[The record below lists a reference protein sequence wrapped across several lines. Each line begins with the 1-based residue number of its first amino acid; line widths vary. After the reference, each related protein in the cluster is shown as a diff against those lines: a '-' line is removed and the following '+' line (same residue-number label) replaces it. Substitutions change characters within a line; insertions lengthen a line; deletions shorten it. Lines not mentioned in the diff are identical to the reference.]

1 MSTTDNRIVN
11 LSFNNKQFEE
21 GIKQSS
27 KSLDDFE
34 KQLEMKKGQEGLTSF
49 QSAINKV
56 DFSSMARGIASLEQR
71 FSTFGIAGMNVVNRI
86 TDSIIN
92 SAKRLESATLGQI
105 KSGGWTR
112 ASNIA
117 NAKFTIEGL
126 KYSWDEV
133 REAADYAVTDTAYG
147 LDSAAKAASQLAAS
161 GVDFSKAIGKD
172 KAGKSVTQMHKSLRA
187 ISGVAA
193 MTNSSYDDIAHTFT
207 RIAGQGRVMGEDLN
221 SLAARGLN
229 AAATLATAMNTTEAE
244 IRDMVSKG
252 QIDFAM
258 FSEAMD
264 EAYGDHAKEAN
275 KTFTGSLSNMK
286 AALSRIGAIFAQ
298 PVIDKTNV
306 FFVAVTDRI
315 KEFQKALN
323 DTTDE
328 DGNKIIRFAGHFEQ
342 AWTSAV
348 ETASD
353 IMHKLDLSWFGKIAE
368 KMDSVAQRTKTFF
381 DDLKYLI
388 SDYTEEVKDGVDSTG
403 KTISVTAEEA
413 AAARKVIDGAFGNG
427 AQRSKALRDAF
438 GADSAKRIQ
447 DYVDSVAAAGWN
459 YEKASIKV
467 VNANE
472 AEAGSMAEIVAQQKL
487 QRKIKFHTVIN
498 NLSIA
503 FSNLG
508 RAAKNIF
515 AAISKVGTAIY
526 NAFASVFGFKQIA
539 TSASAGLRG
548 LIIRIADFTEKLIIS
563 DDTAEKIKGTA
574 TKVFEVAKAALTFL
588 WNMIPKVGSVLS
600 FVFDMLK
607 KIFVVGDGLVS
618 SLIDSDFVQS
628 IIGEIKKLAGYLEN
642 LDVGKVLREN
652 PVTKIVNVIFGGL
665 ESFVTKH
672 SSLPSTLALFINKTL
687 AAIGE
692 INLGSFAKLAAAAW
706 FINSAVTFMLSVRNA
721 GKGLEALTRI
731 PSAIAS
737 FFYGIKNAARYASYG
752 YFALAIGKT
761 ILMVAGAL
769 VVISQIPEQSLYRAL
784 GVIIVLAIVVTLMV
798 NKILKTASGLVTM
811 QRALGEA
818 SMRGSNVVREIT
830 KFTSRI
836 AAMASA
842 LKAFATFVKALAV
855 GIVLIAAALAILNMG
870 GVNWSTL
877 LTLFGAVSIFILAI
891 IGTTKYI
898 LDYITPI
905 ITDVTKGRTAMN
917 VASLSGIF
925 AALSLMMISMAA
937 SMVLMA
943 TAMVTLSAIPAD
955 KIIGVVTAMAV
966 MIIGIA
972 VIIERVATVDP
983 KRLLAAGGFMVMMS
997 MAIAL
1002 VVSAI
1007 STSVLKITAALGI
1020 IALMGDSTANSIFIA
1035 VGVVSAF
1042 LLLAELVA
1050 IINSSVKAEDLKKF
1064 VATMLTIAVAVR
1076 AFGSAISMV
1085 LMASAFVK
1093 GMALEDELTVLGVIA
1108 GFIGM
1113 IFYLMKMSSLVDP
1126 SKILAMS
1133 ALMITI
1139 GTALGAIFL
1148 SIAGLAVLGG
1158 DNVLSAALGIGS
1170 VILAMGGAIMIAS
1183 TVMGKVNNAGNIVA
1197 GVLSMSAAVLI
1208 IAVAMSKLKNIK
1220 SVTAISVGLS
1230 AVLLSI
1236 AAAFAIFANL
1246 GGSGGPDTILSVG
1259 SAFIMIAAAL
1269 YILALAV
1276 EKMASVTDN
1285 LVTVAVVFGVFLA
1298 VVIGLAVAGTIFA
1311 GITATLT
1318 IIGKALLY
1326 AGAGFALVG
1335 AGIFLV
1341 CAGIKILAPSLAIMA
1356 VGLETVFSVL
1366 ERHKMTAI
1374 IVTAVLLGIIVAI
1387 SLVAAKLAP
1396 VLKAIIDGL
1405 AGFFKAI
1412 GSMLAGAA
1420 SGFTN
1425 FVSTLTTRGKVMIVS
1440 LITTICAALVSSS
1453 PKVISAIGTLILR
1466 LFEYLGKIA
1475 GSLALAIVDFIINLI
1490 NGVAEAI
1497 IANSGRIINALFNVI
1512 YALASLLVSVIGQ
1525 VFSFIPGADEF
1536 FEGYNEELL
1545 RIMEERK
1552 AVAEEADQSK
1562 KDYLASLKEMEEG
1575 TEESS
1580 NKSSGFL
1587 GGLFDKFSEGT
1598 DKVNGLTD
1606 AFEGNKTAFT
1616 DMIRVQGI
1624 PVEIP
1629 SSVVQD
1635 GKVVGANIGESVSEG
1650 LADGFTMEGMGFGTD
1665 SMLKET
1671 GINMGE
1677 DMSGYMGQGLINEQP
1692 ELYTTTTTTID
1703 EGPVAAIED
1712 SEVDISR
1719 ATEKSIVGPMNQ
1731 QVRDS
1736 RERFRTNMYY
1746 AAQGG
1751 AEGIDAA
1758 IPLIDESMS
1767 KLVKHT
1773 EDGFIGP
1780 LKIESPSKVFMQYGG
1795 YIIQGLVNGI
1805 NATTSDAEGTMTS
1818 FSDRIIQ
1825 LFGNPLNY
1833 ISQIASG
1840 ELQVDPSIQP
1850 VLDTSRIQ
1858 RGSASIG
1865 TILNGQAVTIGG
1877 LSSQLAADIGQLDSR
1892 NSDVVEEIRALR
1904 EEMAIMGEEISNMQ
1918 VVMDT
1923 GALVGA
1929 TAAPMDKA
1937 LGQRAVRF
1945 GRGN

>member
-1 MSTTDNRIVN
+1 MSATDNRIVN
-11 LSFNNKQFEE
+11 LSFNNKQFED
-21 GIKQSS
+21 GIKKSS

-34 KQLEMKKGQEGLTSF
+34 KQLEMKKGQEGLASF

-56 DFSSMARGIASLEQR
+56 DFSSMARGIAALEAR

-105 KSGGWTR
+105 RSGGWTR

-353 IMHKLDLSWFGKIAE
+353 IVHKLDLSWFGKIAE
-368 KMDSVAQRTKTFF
+368 KMDGVAQKTKAFF

-427 AQRSKALRDAF
+427 AQRSNALQKTF

-467 VNANE
+467 INANE
-472 AEAGSMAEIVAQQKL
+472 AEAGSMAELVSQQKL

-498 NLSIA
+498 NLSVA

-515 AAISKVGTAIY
+515 TAVSKVGTAIY
-526 NAFASVFGFKQIA
+526 NAFASVFGFKQVA

-548 LIIRIADFTEKLIIS
+548 LIIKIADFTEKLIVS

-574 TKVFEVAKAALTFL
+574 TKVFEVAKTALTFL

-607 KIFVVGDGLVS
+607 KIFVVGDGLIS
-618 SLIDSDFVQS
+618 SLIESDFVQS
-628 IIGEIKKLAGYLEN
+628 IIGEIKKLVGYMEN

-652 PVTKIVNVIFGGL
+652 PVTKLINVIFGGL

-672 SSLPSTLALFINKTL
+672 SSLPSTLATFINKILT
-687 AAIGE
+687 AIGE

-706 FINSAVTFMLSVRNA
+706 FINSAVTFMLSIRNA
-721 GKGLEALTRI
+721 GKGIEALTRI
-731 PSAIAS
+731 PTAITS
-737 FFYGIKNAARYASYG
+737 FFFGIKNAARYASYG
-752 YFALAIGKT
+752 YFVLSIGKS
-761 ILMVAGAL
+761 ILMVAAAL
-769 VVISQIPEQSLYRAL
+769 VVISQIPENSLYRAL
-784 GVIIVLAIVVTLMV
+784 GVIIVIAIIVTMMI
-798 NKILKTASGLVTM
+798 NSIMKTASRLVSL

-818 SMRGSNVVREIT
+818 SARGSGVVKEIT

-842 LKAFATFVKALAV
+842 LKAFSTLIKALAL
-855 GIVLIAAALAILNMG
+855 GIVLIAAALAILSLSG
-870 GVNWSTL
+870 ANWNSL
-877 LTLFGAVSIFILAI
+877 LMLLGAVSIFILAI

-898 LDYITPI
+898 LDYISPVLQ
-905 ITDVTKGRTAMN
+905 DATKSKSAMN
-917 VASLSGIF
+917 TASLAGIF
-925 AALSLMMISMAA
+925 AALSAMMISMAA
-937 SMVLMA
+937 SMLIMSA
-943 TAMVTLSAIPAD
+943 AMVTLSAIPTD
-955 KIIGVVTAMAV
+955 KIIGVIAGMLV
-966 MIIGIA
+966 MIVGIA
-972 VIIERVATVDP
+972 LIIEKASIADP
-983 KRLLAAGGFMVMMS
+983 KKILATGGFMIMMAA
-997 MAIAL
+997 AIAFI
-1002 VVSAI
+1002 VSAI
-1007 STSVLKITAALGI
+1007 STTVLKITAALGL

-1035 VGVVSAF
+1035 VGIVSAF
-1042 LLLAELVA
+1042 LLLSEIVA
-1050 IINSSVKAEDLKKF
+1050 IASSSVKTEDLKKF
-1064 VATMLTIAVAVR
+1064 VAIMLTIGAA
-1076 AFGSAISMV
+1076 AISFGTAISMV
-1085 LMASAFVK
+1085 LAASSLIK
-1093 GMALEDELTVLGVIA
+1093 GMSLEDEVTVIGVVA
-1108 GFIGM
+1108 GFVGAIY
-1113 IFYLMKMSSLVDP
+1113 YLLKVSSQLNPGKVL
-1126 SKILAMS
+1126 SMA
-1133 ALMITI
+1133 ALM
-1139 GTALGAIFL
+1139 LVVGASLSSVFL

-1158 DNVLSAALGIGS
+1158 DNVLSAAIAIGA
-1170 VILAMGGAIMIAS
+1170 VMLAIGGAIMIAS
-1183 TVMGKVNNAGNIVA
+1183 TVMGNINSTGNIVA
-1197 GVLSMSAAVLI
+1197 GVLSMSVALLI
-1208 IAVAMSKLKNIK
+1208 ISAAMSKLKNVK
-1220 SVTAISVGLS
+1220 SLASISLAIS

-1236 AAAFAIFANL
+1236 AVAFAIFSNL
-1246 GGSGGPDTILSVG
+1246 GGSGGPETIMSVG
-1259 SAFIMIAAAL
+1259 TAFIMIAAAL
-1269 YILALAV
+1269 YVLALAV
-1276 EKMASVTDN
+1276 EKMSTVTSN
-1285 LVTVAVVFGVFLA
+1285 LVTIAVVFGVFL
-1298 VVIGLAVAGTIFA
+1298 VTVIGLAIAATIFKGVSLA
-1311 GITATLT
+1311 MTA
-1318 IIGKALLY
+1318 IGKSLLY

-1335 AGIFLV
+1335 AAIFLV
-1341 CAGIKILAPSLAIMA
+1341 CAGIKLLAPALSVMA
-1356 VGLETVFSVL
+1356 FGLENVFSVL
-1366 ERHKMTAI
+1366 ERHKVTAI
-1374 IVTAVLLGIIVAI
+1374 IVAVVIAAIIVAI
-1387 SLVAAKLAP
+1387 SLLAAKLAP
-1396 VLKAIIDGL
+1396 VFEKIIG
-1405 AGFFKAI
+1405 AVSGFFKAI
-1412 GSMLAGAA
+1412 GSMLSGAA
-1420 SGFTN
+1420 AGFTN
-1425 FVSTLTTRGKVMIVS
+1425 FVSSLSTRGKVMIVS
-1440 LITTICAALVSSS
+1440 LITTLCSALVSSS

-1475 GSLALAIVDFIINLI
+1475 GSLALAIVDFIVNLI

-1497 IANSGRIINALFNVI
+1497 IVNSGRIINALFNVV

-1525 VFSFIPGADEF
+1525 VFSFIPGADKL

-1545 RIMEERK
+1545 RVMEERK
-1552 AVAEEADQSK
+1552 AVVEEADQSK

-1580 NKSSGFL
+1580 NKSSGLL
-1587 GGLFDKFSEGT
+1587 GGLFDKFTEGK
-1598 DKVNGLTD
+1598 DKVDGLTS
-1606 AFEGNKTAFT
+1606 AFEGNKNAFT
-1616 DMIRVQGI
+1616 DMVRVQGI

-1629 SSVVQD
+1629 ATVVQD
-1635 GKVVGANIGESVSEG
+1635 GKVVGANIGDAIGSGLGEGFSMDSFSDQASEMMGQTGIDLGGDLGNYMGEG
-1650 LADGFTMEGMGFGTD
+1650 LA
-1665 SMLKET
+1665 
-1671 GINMGE
+1671 
-1677 DMSGYMGQGLINEQP
+1677 NEQP

-1703 EGPVAAIED
+1703 EGPVAAIQD
-1712 SEVDISR
+1712 SQQDIGQ
-1719 ATEKSIVGPMNQ
+1719 ATEKYIVHPMNQ

-1736 RERFRTNMYY
+1736 KERFAQNMYY
-1746 AAQGG
+1746 AALG
-1751 AEGIDAA
+1751 ASEGIEKAL
-1758 IPLIDESMS
+1758 PLINKSVNQ
-1767 KLVKHT
+1767 LVT
-1773 EDGFIGP
+1773 ATDQGFCGP
-1780 LKIESPSKVFMQYGG
+1780 LEINSPSKVFMRYGG
-1795 YIIQGLVNGI
+1795 YLLQGLVNGI
-1805 NATTSDAEGTMTS
+1805 DKSVPEAEGSVGNLAST
-1818 FSDRIIQ
+1818 IINT
-1825 LFGNPLNY
+1825 FGNPLNY
-1833 ISQIASG
+1833 ISKILSG
-1840 ELQVDPSIQP
+1840 ELSVDPSIQP
-1850 VLDTSRIQ
+1850 VLDTSRIS
-1858 RGSASIG
+1858 RGSAAVG
-1865 TILNGQAVTIGG
+1865 AMLNGQAVSIGG
-1877 LSSQLAADIGQLDSR
+1877 LSGQIAADIGELDSR
-1892 NSDVVEEIRALR
+1892 NVDIVMELRALR
-1904 EEMAIMGEEISNMQ
+1904 EDMALMGEEISNMQ

-1929 TAAPMDKA
+1929 TAGPMDKA
-1937 LGQRAVRF
+1937 LGQRAIRF

>member
-27 KSLDDFE
+27 KSIDDFE

-229 AAATLATAMNTTEAE
+229 AAATLATAMNTTEAA

-252 QIDFAM
+252 QIGFAE

-353 IMHKLDLSWFGKIAE
+353 IMHKLDLSWFGTIAE
-368 KMDSVAQRTKTFF
+368 KMDGVAQKTKTFF

-427 AQRSKALRDAF
+427 AQRSKALRDTF

-467 VNANE
+467 INANE
-472 AEAGSMAEIVAQQKL
+472 AEAGSMAELVAQQKL

-498 NLSIA
+498 NLSAA

-515 AAISKVGTAIY
+515 TAVSKVGTAIY
-526 NAFASVFGFKQIA
+526 NAFASVFGFKQVA

-574 TKVFEVAKAALTFL
+574 TKVFEVAKTALTFL

-607 KIFVVGDGLVS
+607 KIFVVGDGLIS
-618 SLIDSDFVQS
+618 SLMESDFVKS
-628 IIGEIKKLAGYLEN
+628 IIGEIKKLVGYMEN

-652 PVTKIVNVIFGGL
+652 PVTKLVNVIFGGL

-672 SSLPSTLALFINKTL
+672 SSLPSTLATFINKTL
-687 AAIGE
+687 TAIGE

-706 FINSAVTFMLSVRNA
+706 FINSAVTFMLSIRNA
-721 GKGLEALTRI
+721 GKGIEALTRI
-731 PSAIAS
+731 PTAIAS
-737 FFYGIKNAARYASYG
+737 FFFGIKNAARYASYG
-752 YFALAIGKT
+752 YFVLSIGKS
-761 ILMVAGAL
+761 ILMVAAAL
-769 VVISQIPEQSLYRAL
+769 VVISQIPETSLYRAL
-784 GVIIVLAIVVTLMV
+784 GVIIVIAIIVTLMI
-798 NKILKTASGLVTM
+798 NNIMKTASRLVSM

-818 SMRGSNVVREIT
+818 SARGSGVIKEIT
-830 KFTSRI
+830 KFSSRI

-842 LKAFATFVKALAV
+842 LKAFSTLIKALAL
-855 GIVLIAAALAILNMG
+855 GIVLIAASLAILSLS
-870 GVNWSTL
+870 GVNWTSL

-898 LDYITPI
+898 LDYISPVLQDASKSKSAIST
-905 ITDVTKGRTAMN
+905 
-917 VASLSGIF
+917 ASLAGVF
-925 AALSLMMISMAA
+925 TALSIMMIGMAA
-937 SMVLMA
+937 SILIMSV
-943 TAMVTLSAIPAD
+943 AMTTLSAIPTD
-955 KIIGVVTAMAV
+955 KIIGVVTAMIV

-972 VIIERVATVDP
+972 VVIERASVVDP
-983 KRLLAAGGFMVMMS
+983 KRILATGGFMVMMS
-997 MAIAL
+997 VAIA
-1002 VVSAI
+1002 VIVSAI
-1007 STSVLKITAALGI
+1007 STAVLKITAALGL
-1020 IALMGDSTANSIFIA
+1020 IALMGDSTVNSIFIA
-1035 VGVVSAF
+1035 VGIVSAF
-1042 LLLAELVA
+1042 LLLTELVA
-1050 IINSSVKAEDLKKF
+1050 IINSSVKTEDLKKF
-1064 VATMLTIAVAVR
+1064 VAIMLTIGVVAS
-1076 AFGSAISMV
+1076 AFGSAISKMLV
-1085 LMASAFVK
+1085 ASSLIK
-1093 GMALEDELTVLGVIA
+1093 GMALEDELTALGVVI
-1108 GFIGM
+1108 GFVGAIY
-1113 IFYLMKMSSLVDP
+1113 YLLQMSSQIDP
-1126 SKILAMS
+1126 GKVLSMA
-1133 ALMITI
+1133 ALM
-1139 GTALGAIFL
+1139 LVVGASLSAVFL

-1158 DNVLSAALGIGS
+1158 NNALSAAIALGS
-1170 VILAMGGAIMIAS
+1170 VILAIGGAIMIAS
-1183 TVMGKVNNAGNIVA
+1183 TVMGDINSIGNIIA
-1197 GVLSMSAAVLI
+1197 GVLSMSVALLI
-1208 IAVAMSKLKNIK
+1208 ISAAMSKLKNIK
-1220 SVTAISVGLS
+1220 SLVAISVAIS

-1236 AAAFAIFANL
+1236 AVAFAIFANL

-1259 SAFIMIAAAL
+1259 TAFIMIAAAL
-1269 YILALAV
+1269 YVLALAV
-1276 EKMASVTDN
+1276 EKMSTVTSN
-1285 LVTVAVVFGVFLA
+1285 LVTIAVVFGVFL
-1298 VVIGLAVAGTIFA
+1298 VTVIGLAIAATIFQGVSLA
-1311 GITATLT
+1311 MTA
-1318 IIGKALLY
+1318 IGKSLLY

-1341 CAGIKILAPSLAIMA
+1341 CAGIKLLAPALSVMA
-1356 VGLETVFSVL
+1356 VGLENVFSVL
-1366 ERHKMTAI
+1366 ERHKLTAI
-1374 IVTAVLLGIIVAI
+1374 IVAVVIAAIITAI
-1387 SLVAAKLAP
+1387 SLMAAKLAP
-1396 VLKAIIDGL
+1396 VFATIINAIS
-1405 AGFFKAI
+1405 GFFKAI
-1412 GSMLAGAA
+1412 GSMLSGAA
-1420 SGFTN
+1420 AGFTN
-1425 FVSTLTTRGKVMIVS
+1425 FVSSLSTRGKVMIVS
-1440 LITTICAALVSSS
+1440 LITTICSALVSSS

-1512 YALASLLVSVIGQ
+1512 YALGSLLISVIGQ
-1525 VFSFIPGADEF
+1525 LFSFIPGADEF
-1536 FEGYNEELL
+1536 FEGWNEEML

-1580 NKSSGFL
+1580 NKSSGLL
-1587 GGLFDKFSEGT
+1587 GGLFDKFTDGK
-1598 DKVNGLTD
+1598 DKVDGLTS
-1606 AFEGNKTAFT
+1606 AFEGNKNAFT
-1616 DMIRVQGI
+1616 DMVRVQGI
-1624 PVEIP
+1624 PIEIP
-1629 SSVVQD
+1629 ATVVQD
-1635 GKVVGANIGESVSEG
+1635 GKVVGTNIGDAIGSGLEDGFSMDGFSDQASEMMSQTGMDLGGDMSNYMGEG
-1650 LADGFTMEGMGFGTD
+1650 LTNA
-1665 SMLKET
+1665 
-1671 GINMGE
+1671 
-1677 DMSGYMGQGLINEQP
+1677 QP
-1692 ELYTTTTTTID
+1692 ELYTTTTTTVD
-1703 EGPVAAIED
+1703 EGIVPAIED
-1712 SEVDISR
+1712 SEEDISR
-1719 ATEKSIVGPMNQ
+1719 ATEKHIVGPMNQ

-1736 RERFRTNMYY
+1736 RERFRQNMFY

-1751 AEGIDAA
+1751 AEGVEAA
-1758 IPLIDESMS
+1758 MPLIDQSVS
-1767 KLVKHT
+1767 KLVDHT
-1773 EDGFIGP
+1773 EDGFVGP
-1780 LKIESPSKVFMQYGG
+1780 LQINSPSKVFMQYGE
-1795 YIIQGLVNGI
+1795 YIVQGLVNGI
-1805 NATTSDAEGTMTS
+1805 DALTPDAEGQIGS
-1818 FSDRIIQ
+1818 LSDRIISN
-1825 LFGNPLNY
+1825 FGDPLNY
-1833 ISQIASG
+1833 ISKIVSG
-1840 ELQVDPSIQP
+1840 ELQVDPSVQP
-1850 VLDTSRIQ
+1850 VLDTKKIANG
-1858 RGSASIG
+1858 GSVIG
-1865 TILNGQAVTIGG
+1865 TILNGHAVTIGG

-1892 NSDVVEEIRALR
+1892 NSDVVEELRALR
-1904 EEMAIMGEEISNMQ
+1904 EDMATMGEEISNMQ

-1929 TAAPMDKA
+1929 TAGPMDKA
-1937 LGQRAVRF
+1937 LGARTIRYK
-1945 GRGN
+1945 RG